1 MKLFIWGFI
10 CAVFISANAVAGVDK
25 VYDPFV
31 HEGEIEIETRGVHKF
46 DDEDEHKVRLGVGYG
61 VNSFWFVEG
70 HLIGEQETGG
80 QFDITDV
87 EIESKF
93 QFTEQGEYWLDA
105 GLLVELE
112 KSTDGDVWEIVA
124 GPLFQKRFNDW
135 VATTNFFV
143 EKKFGSDIS
152 TRGVGL
158 KGAAQ
163 LKYRL
168 SPGLEPAFEYY
179 GDEET
184 HSIGRPAILG
194 KTRWGNTPVKWELA
208 AYAGLNDDTSD
219 FTFRWLIEWEFH

>member
-1 MKLFIWGFI
+1 MKFFMCVFFCSL
-10 CAVFISANAVAGVDK
+10 FISANAVAGVDK
-25 VYDPFV
+25 VYYPYV
-31 HEGEIEIETRGVHKF
+31 HEGELEIETRAVHKF

-70 HLIGEQETGG
+70 YVIGKQKTGG
-80 QFDITDV
+80 SFDIVDV
-87 EIESKF
+87 EIENKF
-93 QFTEQGEYWLDA
+93 QLTEQGQYWLDA

-124 GPLFQKRFNDW
+124 GPLFQKQIKDW
-135 VATTNFFV
+135 VITTNFLV

-152 TRGVGL
+152 TRGVEL

-168 SPGLEPAFEYY
+168 SPGLEPALEYY

-184 HSIGRPAILG
+184 HSMVL
-194 KTRWGNTPVKWELA
+194 TN
-208 AYAGLNDDTSD
+208 
-219 FTFRWLIEWEFH
+219 